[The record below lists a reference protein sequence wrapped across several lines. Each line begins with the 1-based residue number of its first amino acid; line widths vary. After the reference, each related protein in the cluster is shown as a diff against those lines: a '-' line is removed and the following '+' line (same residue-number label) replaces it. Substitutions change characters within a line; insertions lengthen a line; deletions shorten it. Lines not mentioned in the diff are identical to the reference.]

1 MKKRKKN
8 RSLIQVPQ
16 SVLPGTS
23 EPEHDDNA
31 PWWVP
36 THGIRKKLVPR
47 LKEMGIPTA
56 SYTQFLSEGSLSAH
70 HMYVLL
76 KGWIYELINVRV
88 DERVVLLSYNKHN
101 WLAKV
106 GVYQVHVDPMNSAF
120 TGARNYPL
128 IYKAPEKLTNL
139 TDLATMS
146 LWEQEAKKYELVER
160 RLIR

>member
-36 THGIRKKLVPR
+36 THGIRNKLVPK

-56 SYTQFLSEGSLSAH
+56 SYNQYLSA
-70 HMYVLL
+70 
-76 KGWIYELINVRV
+76 G
-88 DERVVLLSYNKHN
+88 S
-101 WLAKV
+101 
-106 GVYQVHVDPMNSAF
+106 
-120 TGARNYPL
+120 
-128 IYKAPEKLTNL
+128 
-139 TDLATMS
+139 
-146 LWEQEAKKYELVER
+146 
-160 RLIR
+160 